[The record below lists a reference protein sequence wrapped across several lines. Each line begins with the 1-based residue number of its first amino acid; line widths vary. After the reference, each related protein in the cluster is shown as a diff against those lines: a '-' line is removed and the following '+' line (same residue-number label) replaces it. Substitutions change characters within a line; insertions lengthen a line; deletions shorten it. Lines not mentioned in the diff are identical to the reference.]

1 MNHRLRA
8 LMLFLLLAPATV
20 LAQQTAER
28 SATYE
33 VDTGDSWVD
42 AQLQDINHYAERY
55 PDAFLDEVSRYAD
68 VPRGYI
74 SALFTTHG
82 WQAGDIYFACFWA
95 KASGQTCRD
104 SVRAF
109 SQDPEG
115 GWEAVVKRM
124 PTKPD
129 NLHYR
134 AVRHAI
140 VASYQHWDRPITL
153 DATLKRQFT
162 GLGGP
167 RPANCILTRLRGL
180 PPRGRHYPVMLLCV
194 SPPPRAPA
202 TIRVRAVPRSRNRVT
217 DERLFRFA

>member
-1 MNHRLRA
+1 MNLPLRA
-8 LMLFLLLAPATV
+8 LLLSLLLAPATV

-33 VDTGDSWVD
+33 VDTGDAWVD
-42 AQLQDINHYAERY
+42 TQLADINHYAERY
-55 PDAFLDEVSRYAD
+55 PDAFLDEVSRYAG

-74 SALFTTHG
+74 AALATTHQ

-109 SQDPEG
+109 SQDPQG

-124 PTKPD
+124 PAKPQ

-140 VASYQHWDRPITL
+140 VASYEHWDRPITL
-153 DATLKRQFT
+153 DATLKRQ
-162 GLGGP
+162 LK
-167 RPANCILTRLRGL
+167 R
-180 PPRGRHYPVMLLCV
+180 
-194 SPPPRAPA
+194 
-202 TIRVRAVPRSRNRVT
+202 
-217 DERLFRFA
+217 

>member
-1 MNHRLRA
+1 MNYRLRV
-8 LMLFLLLAPATV
+8 LLLSLLLAPATV

-28 SATYE
+28 SAAYE
-33 VDTGDSWVD
+33 VATGDSWVD

-109 SQDPEG
+109 SQDPDG

-124 PTKPD
+124 PTRPD

-153 DATLKRQFT
+153 DATLKRQLSGSAGRWPAIAPFQASGDCRPAAGTT
-162 GLGGP
+162 GLFHVALHIAATARSGDNTGP
-167 RPANCILTRLRGL
+167 SC
-180 PPRGRHYPVMLLCV
+180 
-194 SPPPRAPA
+194 SPFP
-202 TIRVRAVPRSRNRVT
+202 
-217 DERLFRFA
+217 

>member
-1 MNHRLRA
+1 MNVRLRA
-8 LMLFLLLAPATV
+8 LLLSLLLVPATV

-28 SATYE
+28 SAAYE
-33 VDTGDSWVD
+33 VETGDSWVD

-55 PDAFLDEVSRYAD
+55 PDAFLDEVSRYAG

-124 PTKPD
+124 PIMCRGGIYGGRWRDKCGTIPD
-129 NLHYR
+129 K
-134 AVRHAI
+134 A
-140 VASYQHWDRPITL
+140 
-153 DATLKRQFT
+153 
-162 GLGGP
+162 
-167 RPANCILTRLRGL
+167 GL
-180 PPRGRHYPVMLLCV
+180 PLAYVG
-194 SPPPRAPA
+194 
-202 TIRVRAVPRSRNRVT
+202 
-217 DERLFRFA
+217 D

>member
-8 LMLFLLLAPATV
+8 LLLSLLLVPAAV

-28 SATYE
+28 SADYTVE
-33 VDTGDSWVD
+33 TGDRWID

-68 VPRGYI
+68 VPRGYLN
-74 SALFTTHG
+74 ALFTTHG

-95 KASGQTCRD
+95 KASAQTCRD

-109 SQDPEG
+109 SQNPEG

-124 PTKPD
+124 PTRPE

-140 VASYQHWDRPITL
+140 VASY
-153 DATLKRQFT
+153 
-162 GLGGP
+162 
-167 RPANCILTRLRGL
+167 
-180 PPRGRHYPVMLLCV
+180 RHYPVMLLCI
-194 SPPPRAPA
+194 SPPHRAPA
-202 TIRVRAVPRSRNRVT
+202 TIRVRAVPCSRNRVT

>member
-1 MNHRLRA
+1 MNVRLRA
-8 LMLFLLLAPATV
+8 LLLSLLLAPATV

-28 SATYE
+28 SAAYVVE
-33 VDTGDSWVD
+33 TGDRWVD
-42 AQLQDINHYAERY
+42 AQLQDINYYAERY
-55 PDAFLDEVSRYAD
+55 PDAFLDEVSRYAG

-109 SQDPEG
+109 SQDPDG

-124 PTKPD
+124 PVKPD
-129 NLHYR
+129 GAVEQARLYR
-134 AVRHAI
+134 TVRHAV

-153 DATLKRQFT
+153 DATLKRQ
-162 GLGGP
+162 LK
-167 RPANCILTRLRGL
+167 R
-180 PPRGRHYPVMLLCV
+180 
-194 SPPPRAPA
+194 
-202 TIRVRAVPRSRNRVT
+202 
-217 DERLFRFA
+217 

>member
-1 MNHRLRA
+1 MNVRLRA
-8 LMLFLLLAPATV
+8 LLLSLLLVPATV

-28 SATYE
+28 SAAYE
-33 VDTGDSWVD
+33 VETGDSWVD

-124 PTKPD
+124 PSKPD

-153 DATLKRQFT
+153 DATLRRQLKR
-162 GLGGP
+162 
-167 RPANCILTRLRGL
+167 
-180 PPRGRHYPVMLLCV
+180 
-194 SPPPRAPA
+194 
-202 TIRVRAVPRSRNRVT
+202 
-217 DERLFRFA
+217 

>member
-1 MNHRLRA
+1 MNPRLRT
-8 LMLFLLLAPATV
+8 LLLSLLLAPATV

-33 VDTGDSWVD
+33 VDTGDGWVD

-74 SALFTTHG
+74 SALFSSHG
-82 WQAGDIYFACFWA
+82 WQAADIYFACFWA

-124 PTKPD
+124 PTTPD

-140 VASYQHWDRPITL
+140 VASYGHWDRPITL
-153 DATLKRQFT
+153 DATLKRQ
-162 GLGGP
+162 LK
-167 RPANCILTRLRGL
+167 R
-180 PPRGRHYPVMLLCV
+180 
-194 SPPPRAPA
+194 
-202 TIRVRAVPRSRNRVT
+202 
-217 DERLFRFA
+217 

>member
-8 LMLFLLLAPATV
+8 LMLSLLLAPATV

-28 SATYE
+28 SSAYE

-42 AQLQDINHYAERY
+42 AQLRDINHYAERY

-109 SQDPEG
+109 SQT
-115 GWEAVVKRM
+115 R
-124 PTKPD
+124 
-129 NLHYR
+129 R
-134 AVRHAI
+134 AAGRRWSSACPPSRTI
-140 VASYQHWDRPITL
+140 CT
-153 DATLKRQFT
+153 T
-162 GLGGP
+162 GLCAMP
-167 RPANCILTRLRGL
+167 
-180 PPRGRHYPVMLLCV
+180 
-194 SPPPRAPA
+194 SWPA
-202 TIRVRAVPRSRNRVT
+202 TSTGTGRSRWMPP
-217 DERLFRFA
+217 

>member
-1 MNHRLRA
+1 MNVRLRA
-8 LMLFLLLAPATV
+8 LLLSLLLVPATV

-28 SATYE
+28 SAAYT
-33 VDTGDSWVD
+33 VGTGDRWVD

-55 PDAFLDEVSRYAD
+55 PDAFLDEVSRYAE

-124 PTKPD
+124 PAKPD

-153 DATLKRQFT
+153 DATLRRQLKR
-162 GLGGP
+162 
-167 RPANCILTRLRGL
+167 
-180 PPRGRHYPVMLLCV
+180 
-194 SPPPRAPA
+194 
-202 TIRVRAVPRSRNRVT
+202 
-217 DERLFRFA
+217 

>member
-1 MNHRLRA
+1 MKRFLP
-8 LMLFLLLAPATV
+8 LLLSLLLLAPATV

-28 SATYE
+28 SAAYS
-33 VDTGDSWVD
+33 VQTGDRWVD

-55 PDAFLDEVSRYAD
+55 PDAFLDEVSRYAG

-74 SALFTTHG
+74 SALFTAHG

-109 SQDPEG
+109 SQDPGG

-124 PTKPD
+124 PVAPD
-129 NLHYR
+129 NLHVR

-140 VASYQHWDRPITL
+140 VASYEHWDRPITL
-153 DATLKRQFT
+153 DATLKRQ
-162 GLGGP
+162 LK
-167 RPANCILTRLRGL
+167 R
-180 PPRGRHYPVMLLCV
+180 
-194 SPPPRAPA
+194 
-202 TIRVRAVPRSRNRVT
+202 
-217 DERLFRFA
+217 

>member
-1 MNHRLRA
+1 MNYRLRV
-8 LMLFLLLAPATV
+8 LLLSLLLAPATV

-28 SATYE
+28 SAVYE
-33 VDTGDSWVD
+33 VATGDSWVD

-109 SQDPEG
+109 SQDPDG
-115 GWEAVVKRM
+115 GWEVVVKRM
-124 PTKPD
+124 PTRPD

-153 DATLKRQFT
+153 DATLKR
-162 GLGGP
+162 
-167 RPANCILTRLRGL
+167 
-180 PPRGRHYPVMLLCV
+180 RHYRFV
-194 SPPPRAPA
+194 SCCSAYRRHRAL
-202 TIRVRAVPRSRNRVT
+202 RRQYGSELFPRSRNRVT
-217 DERLFRFA
+217 DERLFGFA